1 MSMVTLRQAKL
12 HLQILTPE
20 TSPLSAQDED
30 IALKLEAAEDI
41 IIDYLKRGSES
52 PAWTEDD
59 VPPLVRA
66 AILLQLGELAGF
78 RGDDAGSSSSAPV
91 YEDGQLSPAITAI
104 LRRYRNPALA

>member
-30 IALKLEAAEDI
+30 IALKLESAEAI
-41 IIDYLKRGSES
+41 ILDYLKTDGG
-52 PAWTEDD
+52 WTEDD

-66 AILLQLGELAGF
+66 AVLLQLGELHRF
-78 RGDDAGSSSSAPV
+78 RGDDPGTVLTAPS
-91 YEDGQLSPAITAI
+91 YEDGQLSPSITAI
-104 LRRYRNPALA
+104 LRRYRDPALA